1 MTAKKQKTEPCFSRD
16 ALLRAERFRHCRDL
30 TMALIGPDETVTVSE
45 AEKRLDSYLKG
56 KVT

>member
-45 AEKRLDSYLKG
+45 A
-56 KVT
+56 